1 MKTML
6 AILAVILMLPVLVV
20 VGIALGPA
28 ALVLLFIAGFGLI
41 IAGLGWLFD
50 VAKARRAS
58 TQGPRHHA

>member
-1 MKTML
+1 MKTVL
-6 AILAVILMLPVLVV
+6 AILAVILMLPVLAV

-28 ALVLLFIAGFGLI
+28 ALVLLFIGGFALI

-58 TQGPRHHA
+58 SRLRRRHA